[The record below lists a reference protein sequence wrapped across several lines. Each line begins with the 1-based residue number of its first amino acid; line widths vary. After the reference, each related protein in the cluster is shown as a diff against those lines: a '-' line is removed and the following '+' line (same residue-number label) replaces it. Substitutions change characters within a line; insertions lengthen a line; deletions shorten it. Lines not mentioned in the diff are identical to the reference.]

1 MRHLTA
7 REQLLEEGQVAS
19 LGGSRLEPAVEDSD
33 ALAAFMD
40 EQAQAFARDAV
51 EDYTRARARQDLGS
65 LLDDPSFA
73 AAMEK
78 AYAEAYSIALSLV
91 AEMVEG
97 VLASESDDR
106 RLQLRGLIAAVQAAF
121 DRRGAP
127 PAIALSAW
135 NAARQ
140 EIGRWMSEVTLHP
153 PKTIN
158 EIVDPFAGSML
169 ALMPIHENLGPD
181 DYPALRDA
189 MRAELAEIHGRLV
202 TKINAPVLAKALGEK
217 T

>member
-1 MRHLTA
+1 
-7 REQLLEEGQVAS
+7 VAS
-19 LGGSRLEPAVEDSD
+19 LGGSGLETTIEDSD

-51 EDYTRARARQDLGS
+51 EDYARARARQDLDS

-73 AAMEK
+73 GAIER
-78 AYAEAYSIALSLV
+78 AYAEAYPIALSLV

-97 VLASESDDR
+97 VLAPETGDR
-106 RLQLRGLIAAVQAAF
+106 QARLHGLVAVVQAAF

-135 NAARQ
+135 NAARL
-140 EIGRWMSEVTLHP
+140 EIGRWLGEVTLYP

-169 ALMPIHENLGPD
+169 ALMPIHENLGRD
-181 DYPALRDA
+181 DYPVLRDA
-189 MRAELAEIHGRLV
+189 MRAALAEIRDRLV
-202 TKINAPVLAKALGEK
+202 TKINAPVLAKALAAK